1 MNEEQTKLEFITPA
15 LERAGWRRAPAK
27 LAMEQLITKGR
38 LTATGKHEEAKKADY
53 VLMWGTRRI
62 AVVEAKA
69 KGFVATKGEPQAR
82 EYAEALGV
90 RFTFATN
97 GEQLVAIDLVKK
109 TRKIVALSA
118 FPSPEALL
126 AKLAEEQESP
136 LEAACRE
143 VPWDQK
149 RGRVIRYYQERA
161 AEEVF
166 RAMGEGRKRMLLTL
180 ATGTGKTY
188 IAFQIVHKLLEVKW
202 SLSGLGVRLPRVL
215 FLTHR
220 NFLATDAKQDFDLE
234 HGATFRWEAK
244 TEHLSMGYQVY
255 FSIYQTL
262 LGGDDTEEAEMVIA
276 PKEGAETRY
285 QKLPQDFFDLIIVDE
300 CHYGSSNAESQ
311 WRKVLEHFNCAV
323 HLGLTATPKCE
334 DNTDTY
340 KYFGKPVYTY
350 SLRQGIADGFLS
362 PFRVRK
368 IDSTLKTY
376 TRDATDVIS
385 EPEAVEEEKEYS
397 NRAIYRNHFEIAER
411 DEHFIDALL
420 KAGFDWTGKTIVFCE
435 NQDHAYRVAQLLQA
449 RAEDLCITTNKEF
462 CVRVTSDDGKD
473 GDGLLKRFQQ
483 VDEKIPMILTTSEK
497 LTTGVNAR
505 DVRAIVLLRQVKS
518 MVSFKQ
524 IIGRG
529 TRLCEE
535 EGKGYFTIY
544 DFFDNTDNF
553 FTEEW
558 DGEPVCPKCGEAPC
572 ICEKGDSS
580 GGGQGRRT
588 GHGSGGLPKPTC
600 AKCGCLPCVCS
611 KESPKTVEI
620 ELGAGHVIE
629 AMNTEYIYF
638 GGQVMESKAFVLHFV
653 KTVRQLVAD
662 VAVLKREWIGLETRN
677 QLLGALAESGFDADA
692 LKRLA
697 ILVQRTNYDVL
708 DVMLDLAYHV
718 EPLAR
723 EVRVIRAEQWASRCN
738 EEQEKLAGFILERYQ
753 KEGVWSFDQR
763 QYGAFLK
770 QQYGSPREA
779 YQRLQLSGAKEAN
792 AFYANLQK
800 ALYDT

>member
-15 LERAGWRRAPAK
+15 LEEAGWKTAPAK
-27 LAMEQLITKGR
+27 LAMEQSITNGR
-38 LTATGKHEEAKKADY
+38 LGAGGIHHHPKKADY

-69 KGFVATKGEPQAR
+69 KDFTAAKGLPQAK
-82 EYAEALGV
+82 EYATAFGV
-90 RFTFATN
+90 RFAFATN
-97 GEQLVAIDLVKK
+97 GDQLIFCDLLKK
-109 TRKIVALSA
+109 TQKLLALSA
-118 FPSPEALL
+118 FPTPGMLLSLLDVEPHSAL
-126 AKLAEEQESP
+126 ETV
-136 LEAACRE
+136 CRD
-143 VPWDQK
+143 VAWDQK
-149 RGRVIRYYQERA
+149 KGRTIRYYQERA
-161 AEEVF
+161 AEAVF
-166 RAMGEGRKRMLLTL
+166 KAMGEGRKRILLTL
-180 ATGTGKTY
+180 ATGTGKTF
-188 IAFQIVHKLLEVKW
+188 IAFQIVHKLLAVKW
-202 SLSGLGVRLPRVL
+202 SLSGLGVRLPRIL

-220 NFLATDAKQDFDLE
+220 NILATQSEQSFDLD
-234 HGATFRWEAK
+234 HGDTFRWSAK

-255 FSIYQTL
+255 FTIYQTL
-262 LGGDDTEEAEMVIA
+262 LGGDDTQEVEDITAGCDQTEA
-276 PKEGAETRY
+276 RY
-285 QKLPQDFFDLIIVDE
+285 QSLSKDFFDFVIVDE
-300 CHYGSSNAESQ
+300 CHYGGSNAESQ
-311 WRKVLEHFNCAV
+311 WRKILEYFSDAV

-385 EPEAVEEEKEYS
+385 EPDRVEEAKEYT
-397 NRAIYRNHFEIAER
+397 NRAIHRAHLDIIAR
-411 DEHFIDALL
+411 DEHFVNELL
-420 KAGFDWTGKTIVFCE
+420 KSGFSWNEKAIVFCE
-435 NQDHAYRVAQLLQA
+435 DQEHAYRIAELIQA
-449 RAEDLCITTNKEF
+449 RAEDRGVTCNKHF
-462 CVRVTSDDGKD
+462 CVRVTSDDGAE
-473 GDGLLKRFQQ
+473 GDKNLKLFQTI
-483 VDEKIPMILTTSEK
+483 DEKIPMILTTSEK
-497 LTTGVNAR
+497 LTTGVDAR

-518 MVSFKQ
+518 MVTFKQ

-544 DFFDNTDNF
+544 DFFDNTQNF
-553 FTEEW
+553 FDEEW

-572 ICEKGDSS
+572 ICTKEPTRR
-580 GGGQGRRT
+580 GGIGQG
-588 GHGSGGLPKPTC
+588 GSQPKPPC
-600 AKCGCLPCVCS
+600 EKCGCSPCICAI
-611 KESPKTVEI
+611 KSPKIVKI
-620 ELGAGHVIE
+620 QLGEGHIIE
-629 AMNTEYIYF
+629 AKSTELVYF
-638 GGQVMESKAFVLHFV
+638 GGQLIEVTDFVQRFV
-653 KTVRQLVAD
+653 KTVRQLVSD
-662 VAVLKREWIGLETRN
+662 VAGLKRDWITLETRVK
-677 QLLGALAESGFDADA
+677 LLNALAENGFDADA

-697 ILVQRTNYDVL
+697 MLVKRANYDVL

-723 EVRVIRAEQWASRCN
+723 DIRVIRAEQWANRCN
-738 EEQEKLAGFILERYQ
+738 EEQEKLAGFILERYV

-779 YQRLQLSGAKEAN
+779 YQRLQMSGATDAN
-792 AFYANLQK
+792 AFYANLQR

>member
-1 MNEEQTKLEFITPA
+1 MNEAQTRKDFIDPVLEA
-15 LERAGWRRAPAK
+15 AGWNCAPARIVV
-27 LAMEQLITKGR
+27 EQITNGR
-38 LTATGKHEEAKKADY
+38 LTATGGHEKPKKADY

-69 KGFVATKGEPQAR
+69 KKYAATKGEPQAR

-97 GEQLVAIDLVKK
+97 GDQLVAIDLLKK
-109 TRKIVALSA
+109 TRKIVPLSA
-118 FPSPEALL
+118 FPSPETLL
-126 AKLAEEQESP
+126 AALAEEQESP
-136 LEAACRE
+136 LEEACRRI
-143 VPWDQK
+143 PWDQK
-149 RGRVIRYYQERA
+149 RGRAIRYYQERA
-161 AEEVF
+161 AEAVF
-166 RAMGEGRKRMLLTL
+166 KAMGEGKKRMLLTL

-202 SLSGLGVRLPRVL
+202 SLSGLGARLPRVL

-220 NFLATDAKQDFDLE
+220 NFLATDAKQAFDLE

-262 LGGDDTEEAEMVIA
+262 LGGDDTEDADMEIA
-276 PKEGAETRY
+276 PKVGAETRY
-285 QKLPQDFFDLIIVDE
+285 QKLPQDFFDFIIVDE

-311 WRKVLEHFNCAV
+311 WRKILEHFSGAV

-350 SLRQGIADGFLS
+350 SLRKGIEDGFLS

-376 TRDATDVIS
+376 TRDASDVIS
-385 EPEAVEEEKEYS
+385 EPEAVDEETEYA
-397 NRAIYRNHFEIAER
+397 NRAIYRNHFEIAKR

-420 KAGFDWTGKTIVFCE
+420 RAGFDWTGKTIVFCE
-435 NQDHAYRVAQLLQA
+435 TQEHAYRMALQLQA
-449 RAEDLCITTNKEF
+449 KAEQLGVTTNKDF
-462 CVRVTSDDGKD
+462 CVRVTSDDGAD
-473 GDGLLKRFQQ
+473 GDKMLKLFQTI
-483 VDEKIPMILTTSEK
+483 DEKIPMILTTSEK
-497 LTTGVNAR
+497 LTTGVDAR

-572 ICEKGDSS
+572 VCEKGTSS
-580 GGGQGRRT
+580 GGQ
-588 GHGSGGLPKPTC
+588 GSGTGCGNGGQTTEPC
-600 AKCGCLPCVCS
+600 ATCGCRPCICA

-620 ELGAGHVIE
+620 ELGDGHVIE
-629 AMNTEYIYF
+629 ATNTEFIYF
-638 GGQVMESKAFVLHFV
+638 GGKPMEVKAFILHFV
-653 KTVRQLVAD
+653 KTVRQLVTD
-662 VAVLKREWIGLETRN
+662 VMELKREWIGLETRN
-677 QLLGALAESGFDADA
+677 QLLDALAESGFNADA

-697 ILVQRTNYDVL
+697 ILVQRANYDVL

-723 EVRVIRAEQWASRCN
+723 EIRVIRAEQWASRWN
-738 EEQEKLAGFILERYQ
+738 EELEKLAGFILDRYQ
-753 KEGVWSFDQR
+753 KEGVWSFNQQ